1 MDADAPIRVALISLA
16 PLVRDVVHE
25 LIDRAG
31 DMSVAAVVEP
41 GETGYSSWHD
51 AADVYLVGVGDDDPT
66 LVCEPLLGEPT
77 PPRRV
82 IAISSGGR
90 RMHVSELRPTTLAL
104 GSLSSDELLAEI
116 RLARRP
122 HLRTPPDDAGRQR
135 FE

>member
-1 MDADAPIRVALISLA
+1 MDVDPPIRVALIHLA

-31 DMSVAAVVEP
+31 DMSVAAVVDAGAERD
-41 GETGYSSWHD
+41 SWHD
-51 AADVYLVGVGDDDPT
+51 TADVYLVGVGDDDPT
-66 LVCEPLLGEPT
+66 SVCEPLLGEPT
-77 PPRRV
+77 APRRV

-90 RMHVSELRPTTLAL
+90 RMHVSELRPTTMAL

-122 HLRTPPDDAGRQR
+122 HMRTPPDDARRQR